1 MKNYKYKVNEIF
13 YSVQAEG
20 SMAGR
25 AAVFVRFSGCN
36 LKCPFCDTKHERG
49 RFYTSKQIDER
60 INKLDPSGKAMVVL
74 TGGEP
79 TLQLHEDDP
88 IGKSREIVA
97 IETNGTN
104 YIPSW
109 VTFVTISPK
118 TKITEGMI
126 RVADDVKIVFGTYNM
141 KAMKAIEAITEL
153 YNRGLGSLF
162 VQPMADENGHFDVA
176 PVLKFI
182 KKNPA
187 WRMSVQWHKLT
198 GVR

>member
-36 LKCPFCDTKHERG
+36 LKCHFCDTKHDKG
-49 RFYTSKQIDER
+49 RFYTSKQIEER
-60 INKLDPSGKAMVVL
+60 INKLDPSGEAIVVL

-88 IGKSREIVA
+88 IGKGREIVA

-104 YIPSW
+104 KVPSW
-109 VTFVTISPK
+109 VSFVTLSPK
-118 TKITEGMI
+118 TKITEYMLLMC
-126 RVADDVKIVFGTYNM
+126 DDVKIVFGTYNEKTM
-141 KAMKAIEAITEL
+141 KEIEATRSIWN
-153 YNRGLGSLF
+153 YCLF
-162 VQPMADENGHFDVA
+162 VQPMADENGHFNVA

>member
-20 SMAGR
+20 SMTGR
-25 AAVFVRFSGCN
+25 PAVFVRFSGCN
-36 LKCPFCDTKHERG
+36 LKCHFCDTKHDNG
-49 RFYTSKQIDER
+49 RFYTSKQIEDR

-141 KAMKAIEAITEL
+141 KAMKAIETIMEL
-153 YNRGLGSLF
+153 YNRGLGGLF
-162 VQPMADENGHFDVA
+162 VQPMADETGHFDVA
-176 PVLKFI
+176 PAMKFI

-187 WRMSVQWHKLT
+187 WRLSVQWHKLT